1 MKTKEELK
9 AAEVRF
15 GFSKNFMIQTYCGL
29 AAPFYG
35 FVAVSFSPP
44 ESYCTNFVVNFF
56 LSISHTR
63 IRTPRPQTLART
75 SISFSRNDY
84 FKKSNVIN

>member
-63 IRTPRPQTLART
+63 IRTPRPQTLERT